1 MEEDYGIISIK
12 YYFITKGAS
21 KMKKIGISIYPE
33 KSTFDEDVLYITK
46 ASELGF
52 SRLFISLLEI
62 NGDQQRILEQFKT
75 IISFAKKKK
84 FEIILDVNPTIFNK
98 LGISYADL
106 SFFSDLGADGIRLDL
121 GFNGTEEALMT
132 YNPQDLLI
140 EINMSHGTNYLEN
153 ILSRQPRTGFLIGSH
168 NFYPHEFT
176 GLDYDY
182 FRFCCEKFR
191 KYNIPTA
198 AFINAPSG
206 NYGPWP
212 MEEGICT
219 LESHRYLSI
228 QTQAAHFLFSDL
240 IDCVIIGNAY
250 ASDEELTILAY
261 VANLRSIPI
270 RVKFSSTISKIEKN
284 IALANTHIYRG
295 EVSPFVYRTKSDS
308 RKKHSDSSIPP
319 NNTIDIKK
327 GDILIDNDLYLQY
340 KGELQIAKQ
349 NRAKNQKVNVIGTV
363 FADDLLLLDSLKPWS
378 SFHFEEI

>member
-1 MEEDYGIISIK
+1 
-12 YYFITKGAS
+12 
-21 KMKKIGISIYPE
+21 MKKIGISIYPE
-33 KSTFDEDVLYITK
+33 KSTFEKDSLYITK

-62 NGDQQRILEQFKT
+62 NGDQQLILDQFKA
-75 IISFAKKKK
+75 IISFAKEKK
-84 FEIILDVNPTIFNK
+84 FEIILDVNPEIFK
-98 LGISYADL
+98 QLGISYVEL

-132 YNPQDLLI
+132 HNPQDLLI

-153 ILSRQPRTGFLIGSH
+153 ILSRQPRTGYLIGSH

-182 FRFCCEKFR
+182 FKFCCEKFR
-191 KYNIPTA
+191 KHNIPTA

-206 NYGPWP
+206 TYGPWP
-212 MEEGICT
+212 MAEGICT
-219 LESHRYLSI
+219 VEAHRHLSI
-228 QTQAAHFLFSDL
+228 QAQAAQLLFSDL

-250 ASDEELTILAY
+250 ASDAELAIVAH

-270 RVKFSSTISKIEKN
+270 RAIFSPTISTLEKS
-284 IALANTHIYRG
+284 IALESTHIYRG
-295 EVSPFVYRTKSDS
+295 EISPFVYRTKSDS
-308 RKKHSDSSIPP
+308 RKKYRHSSIPK

-349 NRAKNQKVNVIGTV
+349 DRSKDEKVNIIGQV
-363 FADDLLLLDSLKPWS
+363 FPDDLLLLNSLKPWS
-378 SFHFEEI
+378 SFHFEEA